1 MLSVSIFHSVHLIIL
16 RHRPRLLDR
25 IPLVL
30 HSSKLAPQHLPLRIV
45 VHGASKILTYGDT
58 ASGVVEVDTSSRT
71 PHVTI
76 RFMAKVTTQ
85 VYVPNGYRDKAK
97 VYLFCH
103 TLELYSGHN
112 ISSLA
117 PVPGGF
123 VSLPFS
129 FTFPSEVQMAPSASR
144 FQPFKESSV
153 FEHLPGHPL
162 PPTIYVE
169 GGSGL
174 PQTVEYFLEAR
185 MTTTSHSFF
194 YLSGEK
200 KVRHSLAFSP
210 PCPDLSRAS
219 PPLEQNIVTLTRHSR
234 WLYDGSPDEYH
245 GFCSRMRDLISCS
258 SDPTA
263 TFTVTTNVPTIAR
276 AGHPFPVTVRLA
288 HIDRT
293 DNLPGPPPV
302 RLRAFRVT
310 LKATTDYCVHKTQL
324 NNKAHKSIEI
334 MHQRY
339 GTDTMILPPPLLP
352 DGSELAL
359 AELCLGERTG
369 PANDMPPTF
378 KTYGL
383 ARSYAVKVVLWIE
396 CAGKTWELEAARFP
410 IEMRPWLGAEAE
422 EVPQMNGQGTEDL
435 PPPPYEEVA
444 PPYGL

>member
-1 MLSVSIFHSVHLIIL
+1 
-16 RHRPRLLDR
+16 
-25 IPLVL
+25 
-30 HSSKLAPQHLPLRIV
+30 
-45 VHGASKILTYGDT
+45 
-58 ASGVVEVDTSSRT
+58 
-71 PHVTI
+71 
-76 RFMAKVTTQ
+76 
-85 VYVPNGYRDKAK
+85 
-97 VYLFCH
+97 
-103 TLELYSGHN
+103 
-112 ISSLA
+112 
-117 PVPGGF
+117 
-123 VSLPFS
+123 
-129 FTFPSEVQMAPSASR
+129 MAPSASS

-162 PPTIYVE
+162 PPTTYAE

-185 MTTTSHSFF
+185 MTNTSHSFF
-194 YLSGEK
+194 YLSDKK

-210 PCPDLSRAS
+210 PCTDLSWVS

-234 WLYDGSPDEYH
+234 WLYDDSPDEYH
-245 GFCSRMRDLISCS
+245 GFGSRMRDLISCS

-263 TFTVTTNVPTIAR
+263 TFTVTTTVPTIAR
-276 AGHPFPVTVRLA
+276 AGYPLPVTVRLA

-310 LKATTDYCVHKTQL
+310 LKATTDFRVHKAQL
-324 NNKAHKSIEI
+324 NSKAYKSIEL

-339 GTDTMILPPPLLP
+339 DTDTVMLPPPLPP

-359 AELCLGERTG
+359 TELCLRERTR
-369 PANDMPPTF
+369 PANGVPPTF

-383 ARSYAVKVVLWIE
+383 ARSYTVKVVLWIE
-396 CAGKTWELEAARFP
+396 CAGKTWEVEAARFP
-410 IEMRPWLGAEAE
+410 IEMRPWLGIETE
-422 EVPQMNGQGTEDL
+422 EVPQMNGQGTED